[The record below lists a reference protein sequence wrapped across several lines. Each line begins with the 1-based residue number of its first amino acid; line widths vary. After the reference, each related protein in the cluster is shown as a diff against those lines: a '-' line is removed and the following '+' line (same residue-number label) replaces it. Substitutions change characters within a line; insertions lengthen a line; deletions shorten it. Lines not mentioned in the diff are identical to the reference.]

1 MTSYVVTFHHLILLC
16 YHAYIFVLI
25 GLVQASSIL
34 FVDNN
39 ANETVGQHVVHFS
52 FLFVLRVCCICM
64 MYVFLCCILC
74 VINNNNGKKVG
85 KSGGKSLII

>member
-25 GLVQASSIL
+25 VHASSIL

-52 FLFVLRVCCICM
+52 FFVCFTCMLYLYDVCFFVLHFMR
-64 MYVFLCCILC
+64 
-74 VINNNNGKKVG
+74 NK
-85 KSGGKSLII
+85 